1 MNLHWSK
8 NTDEEGLK
16 ELINILF
23 CFYVMYLN
31 DRGNTLGNTEYNRNL
46 KSILKANI
54 LTNETLKHNKNYIDK
69 IKEEE

>member
-23 CFYVMYLN
+23 YFYVMYLN
-31 DRGNTLGNTEYNRNL
+31 DRGNTLGN
-46 KSILKANI
+46 
-54 LTNETLKHNKNYIDK
+54 
-69 IKEEE
+69 

>member
-1 MNLHWSK
+1 MNLYWSK

-31 DRGNTLGNTEYNRNL
+31 DRGSGLGN
-46 KSILKANI
+46 
-54 LTNETLKHNKNYIDK
+54 
-69 IKEEE
+69 

>member
-31 DRGNTLGNTEYNRNL
+31 DRGSGLGNVEYNRNL

-54 LTNETLKHNKNYIDK
+54 LTDETLKRNKNYIDK

>member
-8 NTDEEGLK
+8 NIDEEGLK

-31 DRGNTLGNTEYNRNL
+31 ARANTLC
-46 KSILKANI
+46 NI
-54 LTNETLKHNKNYIDK
+54 ET
-69 IKEEE
+69 